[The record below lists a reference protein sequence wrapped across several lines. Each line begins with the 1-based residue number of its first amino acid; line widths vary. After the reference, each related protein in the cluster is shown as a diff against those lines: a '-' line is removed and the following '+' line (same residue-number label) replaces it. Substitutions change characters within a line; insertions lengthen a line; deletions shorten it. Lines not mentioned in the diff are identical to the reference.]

1 MKFIWR
7 RPSIPVPCKG
17 SAPNSLPRGEFLMS
31 VMRNFVRLN
40 RTASAWVAKRFP
52 GVFSNPKPSY
62 RETLLDRVNRD
73 IRDKKPGTVLEAGG
87 VDRPVLDR
95 SPDYEFVGL
104 DIDERPDCARLYNRF
119 IVQSIE
125 TPLPE
130 KADVIISFT
139 LLEHVPNNTASIRA
153 MYEGL

>member
-1 MKFIWR
+1 M
-7 RPSIPVPCKG
+7 
-17 SAPNSLPRGEFLMS
+17 
-31 VMRNFVRLN
+31 
-40 RTASAWVAKRFP
+40 
-52 GVFSNPKPSY
+52 
-62 RETLLDRVNRD
+62 
-73 IRDKKPGTVLEAGG
+73 
-87 VDRPVLDR
+87 DRPVLDR

-104 DIDERPDCARLYNRF
+104 DIDERPGCARLYDRF

-153 MYEGL
+153 MYDGLNGGGARITMSRAECIPTLWHFAPLGQGFSDASSQSSDREPKKSPATLPFSTSAHPAL